1 MPEGAQAGVGALQI
15 VEHVPQCAGV
25 VKSVS
30 QPSAGFA
37 EQWPKPWMQVKEQT
51 PPEQVGDAT
60 CGSCVQSLLH
70 EPHVWGSAGD
80 TQPEAQTSC
89 PTEHPLGESAEPSGI
104 PASGVALSGMGALSV
119 MGALSGVGAPSGF
132 EPSWDVASTPGG
144 ASGCVASADPSTG
157 SGTSLAASMPKNW
170 AQPAEPSAAAAKSQ
184 GTSDRLIRTCPRGA
198 TLARQTPP
206 RRRSSTRAS

>member
-1 MPEGAQAGVGALQI
+1 MPEGAQAGVGALQT
-15 VEHVPQCAGV
+15 VEHVPQCAGE

-80 TQPEAQTSC
+80 TQPEVQTSC
-89 PTEHPLGESAEPSGI
+89 PTEHPLGESPVGPSAEPSGV
-104 PASGVALSGMGALSV
+104 PASGVALSGMGALS
-119 MGALSGVGAPSGF
+119 GVGAASGF
-132 EPSWDVASTPGG
+132 EPSWDVASTPGA
-144 ASGCVASADPSTG
+144 ASGFLASTDPSTG
-157 SGTSLAASMPKNW
+157 SGTSLAASMPNSW

-184 GTSDRLIRTCPRGA
+184 GTSDRVIRTCPRGA